1 MKLIYSTFLEAKAH
15 IAELLPIDY
24 FFAKELI
31 DTLSIEQDVDLCF
44 HLFLALNIS
53 LRAGHTC
60 LPLYEIATTK
70 LGYQSDDDGNEV
82 TSGYNFPDL
91 TSLTQFVSQLKL
103 DSQSLK
109 PVVYWKG
116 NLYLRRYFK
125 FEQDLSII
133 IRDKLALKSEID
145 IALTNTILSHLF
157 PEHFKGLLDKEVD
170 WQFVAV
176 ANALNKQFAVIAG
189 GPGTGK
195 TYTVT
200 KLLAAKIMLEENNDS
215 STLTEK
221 PFNIALVAPTGKAAQ
236 RLSESIANAIT
247 GFQSDIDSDIL
258 QQIPTSAQTI
268 HRLLGV
274 IHNQPHFK
282 HNEHNLLPYDLVL
295 VDEVSMVDL
304 PLMLRLLK
312 ALKPEC
318 SVVLLGDADQLP
330 SVSTGSVLA
339 DIAPKASLTYSRENI
354 DYLTRATAYL
364 ACDLSSDTSSQH
376 CQPLDYLSF
385 LKKSRRFDGTGGIGL
400 LANAVING
408 NEGDSWKLLTQE
420 NHREL
425 NYVDAS
431 LIDWLI
437 PLVNKY
443 YLPLAQTTN
452 IEQGFELLSK
462 FRVLC
467 ATKSGEIGVEALN
480 NLITYYVKS
489 SLDKQYLPNDFD
501 KRFLPTDNLPLYH
514 GQPIMITEN
523 NYQLGLYNG
532 DIGLV
537 WRSENGKL
545 LVYFEDTQFSTG
557 QGLQF
562 RKFIPTRLPHY
573 DSVYAM
579 TIHKTQGSEFE
590 HVAMVLPTHNPLGDA
605 NKLLSRELLYT
616 AITRAKKQLTISSD
630 LKTWQAGVRK
640 KVNRFSGLRLN

>member
-24 FFAKELI
+24 FCAKELI
-31 DTLSIEQDVDLCF
+31 DALSIEQDVDLCF
-44 HLFLALNIS
+44 HLFIALNMS

-60 LPLYEIATTK
+60 LPLSEIAGSR
-70 LGYQSDDDGNEV
+70 LGYQVDDEGNELL
-82 TSGYNFPDL
+82 SGVNFPDL
-91 TSLTQFVSQLKL
+91 ASLTHLVSQLKL
-103 DSQSLK
+103 ESQNLK
-109 PVVYWKG
+109 PVVFWQG
-116 NLYLRRYFK
+116 NLYLKRYFN
-125 FEQDLSII
+125 FEQDLSSI
-133 IRDKLALKSEID
+133 IRDKLALKSETD
-145 IALTNTILSHLF
+145 IALTTTILRQLF
-157 PEHFKGLLDKEVD
+157 PEHFKGVLDKEVD

-200 KLLAAKIMLEENNDS
+200 KLLAAKIMLTENSAS
-215 STLTEK
+215 SSLTEK

-236 RLSESIANAIT
+236 RLSESIGNAIM
-247 GFQSDIDSDIL
+247 GFQDDIDKDIL

-274 IHNQPHFK
+274 IHNQAHFK

-339 DIAPKASLTYSRENI
+339 DIAPKASLTYSSENNE
-354 DYLTRATAYL
+354 YLTQVTTYQ
-364 ACDLSSDTSSQH
+364 ACDISSDTSSQH
-376 CQPLDYLSF
+376 SQPLDYLSF

-408 NEGDSWKLLTQE
+408 DVGNSWQLLTQE
-420 NHREL
+420 KHAEL

-437 PLVNKY
+437 PLVKKY
-443 YLPLAQTTN
+443 YLPLAQATN

-480 NLITYYVKS
+480 NLISYYVKS
-489 SLDKQYLPNDFD
+489 SIDNQYLPKDFD
-501 KRFLPTDNLPLYH
+501 KRFLPKDNLPLYH
-514 GQPIMITEN
+514 GQPVMITEN

-537 WRSENGKL
+537 WRSEQGKL
-545 LVYFEDTQFSTG
+545 FVYFEDTQASTD
-557 QGLQF
+557 QSLQF

-590 HVAMVLPTHNPLGDA
+590 HVAMVLPAHTPTGDA

-616 AITRAKKQLTISSD
+616 AITRAKNYLTISSD
-630 LKTWQAGVRK
+630 LKTWQQGVSK